1 MTTEVNFSELNK
13 LIELLSKERGVEK
26 ALITDAMIQ
35 GVLAAAKKKYGTYR
49 EIEAQY
55 NEETGEI
62 ELYEFKEVIE
72 DDKFVDEEIEIKMS
86 EAKHLDPEVQV
97 NDFLGTKLDMTGLG
111 RIAVQTARQIMGKKV
126 RDAEREIIF
135 SEFEN
140 RKGEI
145 ASGIARHV
153 ERRNIVVDL
162 GRTEAHIPPKDQI
175 RGEVYKPGER
185 IQGYILDVRQTTR
198 GPQIVMSR
206 SCNEYLIKL
215 FEQEVPELLEGL
227 VEIVS
232 VAREPGQ
239 RAKVAVRSKDPDID
253 PVGSC
258 VGMKGSRIQNV
269 IQELGGEKIDVVLY
283 DEGTVQSV
291 CNALSPAD
299 ITEVFLNEDERSME
313 VIVAENQLSL
323 AIGKKGQNVRLAA
336 KLTGWKLDIISEDEA
351 KNRMAESIFNIMLI
365 PGMTE
370 TMAQNFF
377 QSGYPSFQELAKS
390 SLDMITKVPGYEK
403 QEDAKRIIEEAQ
415 KLCEYYKDK
424 EIPTKFKKKTSE
436 KVTDVHSEAE
446 RKLKEEMSKLESEN
460 QKSESRKSEKKGN
473 KPEEKDS
480 QQVTKIQEE
489 TTPQNPQTQVS
500 QTINT
505 QAVLEKKEETGEK
518 KKN

>member
-1 MTTEVNFSELNK
+1 MTTEINFSELNK

-26 ALITDAMIQ
+26 PVIIDAMVQ

-62 ELYEFKEVIE
+62 ELYEFKEVVE
-72 DDKFVDEEIEIKMS
+72 DDKFIDEEVEIKMS
-86 EAKHLDPEVQV
+86 EAKLLDPDVQL
-97 NDFLGTKLDMTGLG
+97 NDFLGMKLDMIGLG
-111 RIAVQTARQIMGKKV
+111 RIAVQTARQIMGQKV

-175 RGEVYKPGER
+175 RGEMYKPGER

-198 GPQIVMSR
+198 GPQIIMSR
-206 SCNEYLIKL
+206 ACNEYLIKL

-239 RAKVAVRSKDPDID
+239 RAKVAVRTKDTDID

-269 IQELGGEKIDVVLY
+269 IQELGGEKIDIVLY
-283 DEGTVQSV
+283 NEDFVQFV
-291 CNALSPAD
+291 CNALSPAEV
-299 ITEVFLNEDERSME
+299 TEIFVNEDEKSME

-336 KLTGWKLDIISEDEA
+336 KLTNWRLDIISEDEA

-365 PGMTE
+365 PSMTE
-370 TMAQNFF
+370 TMAQNFY
-377 QSGYPSFQELAKS
+377 QSGYPSFQELAKA

-403 QEDAKRIIEEAQ
+403 QEDANKVIQEAR

-424 EIPTKFKKKTSE
+424 EIPQKYPKKTSE
-436 KVTDVHSEAE
+436 PDKATSAHSEAE
-446 RKLKEEMSKLESEN
+446 RKLKEEISKLENKNSEDSGN
-460 QKSESRKSEKKGN
+460 ENSETEN
-473 KPEEKDS
+473 KA
-480 QQVTKIQEE
+480 QE
-489 TTPQNPQTQVS
+489 TTPEKPQ
-500 QTINT
+500 NT
-505 QAVLEKKEETGEK
+505 QQTHTETVSEKPVEETLEEGEK
-518 KKN
+518 N